1 MLMPFTTCISIS
13 LCFQSR
19 TTSPDSVLKCCLQ
32 AKYVA
37 GDATLCRA
45 SHWSAVRAFLA
56 SASAASS

>member
-1 MLMPFTTCISIS
+1 MFTSFNTCISIS
-13 LCFQSR
+13 LCFISMA
-19 TTSPDSVLKCCLQ
+19 TSLDCVLQCCRQ